1 MTKKE
6 NLEILEFRDKIAVFI
21 NNSDL
26 PIVIKRQQIEQIYS
40 ELLKLESNTIQKELK
55 ERKEELEQEQKKKN
69 SKNKFRKKRK
79 RR

>member
-26 PIVIKRQQIEQIYS
+26 PIVVKRHQIEQIYS

-69 SKNKFRKKRK
+69 SKNKFRKRK